1 MIFDLRWRRLASVVA
16 LVAPL
21 AAVPRLA
28 AQAGAQR
35 PPDLPVTRLEGRA
48 QGAIQ
53 PPQAPQPGLPSDLP
67 VTQIDD
73 RGANLDGPRTVSL
86 AISQPMALRDILLL
100 LVRGTPFSIV
110 TDEQVGG
117 TFVGDLKGLTM
128 RQALEA
134 VLFPRDLDYDVRGNL
149 IRVFPRKPQTRLF
162 NIDYVNARRRW
173 ERGVQSAIA
182 PDAAPS
188 VRVTTTT
195 DADLLDELARG
206 VTALLSAS
214 GRMHVDRTAGVV
226 QVTDFSERLDQ
237 VGLYVE
243 AVQLRANRQVR
254 IEAHVF
260 EVALTDPAVSSLDWN
275 TVAARAGAALRPA
288 AGHGASGIRVN
299 DFGALMRAIGEQ
311 GSVSVIAAPQIVAMN
326 NEPALMRVGTQSV
339 YFATASEIEKQDKA
353 TRPPVPSSVLEG
365 LTLVVTPQVASDG
378 IVQLQVAPT
387 YTRKAE
393 PQGSARA
400 GSMPALNVSEA
411 DTLVRVQDGETVV
424 LSGFLQHRTKVTA
437 GTGVAGLFGAQSRVT
452 INTELVILLT
462 PTVVT
467 PGVSAKGGTR

>member
-1 MIFDLRWRRLASVVA
+1 VAAA

-21 AAVPRLA
+21 ASVPRLA
-28 AQAGAQR
+28 GQAGTQR

-48 QGAIQ
+48 TEAAQP
-53 PPQAPQPGLPSDLP
+53 PPQAPRPGVPGDLP

-73 RGANLDGPRTVSL
+73 RGANLDGPRTIAL

-149 IRVFPRKPQTRLF
+149 IRVFPRKPETRLF

-182 PDAAPS
+182 PDAPPS
-188 VRVTTTT
+188 ARAVTTT
-195 DADLLDELARG
+195 DADLLDDLAHG
-206 VTALLSAS
+206 VTALLSSS

-254 IEAHVF
+254 IEARVF
-260 EVALTDPAVSSLDWN
+260 EVALTDPASSSVDWKA
-275 TVAARAGAALRPA
+275 VAARAGAALRPA
-288 AGHGASGIRVN
+288 SGRGASGIRIE
-299 DFGALMRAIGEQ
+299 DLDALMRAIAEQ
-311 GSVSVIAAPQIVAMN
+311 GSVTTIAAPQIVAMN

-339 YFATASEIEKQDKA
+339 YFVTASEMERQGKDV
-353 TRPPVPSSVLEG
+353 RPPAPASVLEG

-393 PQGSARA
+393 QQGSARP
-400 GSMPALNVSEA
+400 GSIPALNVSEA

-437 GTGVAGLFGAQSRVT
+437 GTGVAGLFGAQSRAIV
-452 INTELVILLT
+452 NSELVILLT

-467 PGVSAKGGTR
+467 PGVGATGGTR